1 MDKELK
7 DSLTYVGG
15 TIIGGITFISVIYQ
29 FTKDI
34 HQIITYVI
42 LLILIIWVSYIQIKM
57 PKKKEGKDDKK

>member
-15 TIIGGITFISVIYQ
+15 TIIGGVTFISIIYQ
-29 FTKDI
+29 FTKEI

-42 LLILIIWVSYIQIKM
+42 LLILIVWIFYIQMKLSN
-57 PKKKEGKDDKK
+57 KKEGKDDKK